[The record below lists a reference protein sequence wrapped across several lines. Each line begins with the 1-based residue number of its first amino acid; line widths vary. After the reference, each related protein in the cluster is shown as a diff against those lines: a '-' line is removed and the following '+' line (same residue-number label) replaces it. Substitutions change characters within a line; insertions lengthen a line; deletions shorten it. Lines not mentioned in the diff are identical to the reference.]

1 MKIKDGFSI
10 FGFICLL
17 YMVLFSS
24 AANAGVPKAGETFRG
39 GSKVEYPDAG
49 VSYVLPKSTEGYAS
63 EEHPEYEMRIGVR
76 PYIGPNNRGGSL
88 TVRLAEGDFK
98 TVAAELGHH
107 AVIDGLNMIP
117 VGKATVQHGAIAYN
131 DFNIQYEDE
140 LKAFVLVLMAK
151 NGTGLLM
158 TAIAPPETMQTY
170 KKAMADIGNTV
181 NISFA
186 ANQSGQPKHS
196 TSAKSTH
203 RTKRKSAG
211 NHAPEVVGVWMHRT
225 NHMYSGM
232 YVENHTNWAFGADG
246 TLSYGSNAALAGD
259 ASVAIHNGDDD
270 NPPDYGHWSSK
281 GNKLFFHW
289 DSGGEGTATF
299 ERFNYDG
306 SPYLALTFPDG
317 SVVRYRKID

>member
-1 MKIKDGFSI
+1 MKIRRSFSI
-10 FGFICLL
+10 FIFLW
-17 YMVLFSS
+17 LFSLSLFAS
-24 AANAGVPKAGETFRG
+24 AANAATPKSGETFRG
-39 GSKVEYPDAG
+39 GSKIEYPDKG
-49 VSYVLPKSTEGYAS
+49 VSYVLPKSTEGYAP
-63 EEHPEYEMRIGVR
+63 EEHPEYEIRIGVH
-76 PYIGPNNRGGSL
+76 PYVGPNNRGGSL

-98 TVAAELGHH
+98 KVAAELGHK

-140 LKAFVLVLMAK
+140 LKAFVLVLMDK
-151 NGTGLLM
+151 NGTGLMM
-158 TAIAPPETMQTY
+158 TAIAPAETMQAY

-186 ANQSGQPKHS
+186 ASQSGQPRHS
-196 TSAKSTH
+196 TSTKSTH
-203 RTKRKSAG
+203 RTKRKAAG
-211 NHAPEVVGVWMHRT
+211 NHSPEVVGVWMHRT

-259 ASVAIHNGDDD
+259 ASVAIHNGNDD

-289 DSGGEGTATF
+289 DDGTKGTVTF
-299 ERFNYDG
+299 ERFHYDG